1 MGHGVKYR
9 WYLFFKKIKISSLFS
24 EIRLLQNHIFINKI
38 NYHYNLLNNKM
49 GNILYTSAD
58 LDYNDNEDV
67 LFVIPRQTELTRN
80 QIRQLRENR
89 QEQGNF

>member
-1 MGHGVKYR
+1 
-9 WYLFFKKIKISSLFS
+9 
-24 EIRLLQNHIFINKI
+24 
-38 NYHYNLLNNKM
+38 M

-89 QEQGNF
+89 QEQGNFQR